1 MSRVACMRLLGRD
14 QGRDNAERATLMT
27 RQPRRHPLNPI
38 TPARHTQPFSP
49 SAPGP
54 KPFSSH
60 LHFESGL
67 TPRITRPPTTVPKM
81 KLLVSRVACMRLLD
95 GVSFSARPIPHA
107 VLDDP
112 RAPPCLPPLAS
123 HEVRPS
129 TTATIASTSRLRHP
143 PRTRIQSVEVSDRP
157 SNLTLRITRPPT
169 SSMWITV
176 FVSRVACMRL
186 LDRLRA
192 RA

>member
-1 MSRVACMRLLGRD
+1 VSRVACMRLLGRD

-67 TPRITRPPTTVPKM
+67 TLGITRPPTP
-81 KLLVSRVACMRLLD
+81 LVE
-95 GVSFSARPIPHA
+95 
-107 VLDDP
+107 DD
-112 RAPPCLPPLAS
+112 R
-123 HEVRPS
+123 
-129 TTATIASTSRLRHP
+129 
-143 PRTRIQSVEVSDRP
+143 
-157 SNLTLRITRPPT
+157 
-169 SSMWITV
+169 
-176 FVSRVACMRL
+176 FVSRVGCMPLLCRL
-186 LDRLRA
+186 SR
-192 RA
+192 